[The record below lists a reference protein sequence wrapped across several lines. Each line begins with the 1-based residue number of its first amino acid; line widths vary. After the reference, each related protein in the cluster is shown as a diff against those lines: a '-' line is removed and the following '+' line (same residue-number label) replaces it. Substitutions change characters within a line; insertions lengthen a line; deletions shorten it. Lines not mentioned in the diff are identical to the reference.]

1 MLIFFL
7 SIISIIIIIN
17 AILIFQKEDRFE
29 KNSIIFKSIF
39 QIIIVSVLFLVV
51 GLFIP
56 YTTKFEKIKDFN
68 ITHSENR
75 TYIETSNYY
84 TSSTNMELRNM
95 NTENIYVYKEIH
107 KNLYGIEISTDLN
120 YKILSEVRF

>member
-75 TYIETSNYY
+75 TYIDISNYY